1 MGVIDQTRMAKPIE
15 ADYGTTWLL
24 PPSLEDMVPGDHPS
38 RFLREFVDALNL
50 QELGF
55 AEQHCADGR
64 PPYANGLLL
73 KVWLYG
79 YWHGI
84 RSHRKLEAACRE
96 HLSVLWLTGMN
107 VPDHNTLW
115 RFWQANKKVLRN
127 LHRQSVHLAMKADL
141 VSLVLL
147 AVDGTKIE
155 AVASGHSG
163 WTKEYMQKLLQ
174 QLDNVLE
181 RTESEIEHNAQ
192 AQEGEYRLP
201 KDLAE
206 RKALREAVTEG
217 LKELE
222 QSHRGHYHRH
232 EPEAHRMKCVS
243 VNRFAYNAQAVADG
257 KSGIIV
263 ACDVTGQENDVG
275 QLPLMLQQAREN
287 IQRASKES
295 KVETDKTVESPVA
308 PTAQSIAKPLV
319 AVADTGYGAAAD
331 IAAAQ
336 AAGFEV
342 VAPLP
347 EGAPKKDNPYHSSHF
362 HYDAVQNVVV
372 CPEKQALVFTGQKDR
387 RGQTVSVYRCRCKE
401 CPVMSECT
409 KDPKGRTVE
418 IGKHHTV
425 VVAMRETL
433 ASEEGQAR
441 LKRRAG
447 IIEPRF
453 AEAKSRQGFRRWTVR
468 GLEKVKAQ
476 WGWVCLT
483 ANLRVLFS
491 RRLKAKGAWA

>member
-1 MGVIDQTRMAKPIE
+1 MAKPIE

-24 PPSLEDMVPGDHPS
+24 PPSLEDMVPPDHPS
-38 RFLREFVDALNL
+38 RFLREFVEALNL

-55 AEQHCADGR
+55 AEQHCGDGR

-96 HLSVLWLTGMN
+96 HLSLLWLTGMN

-115 RFWQANKKVLRN
+115 RFWQANKNALRR
-127 LHRQSVHLAMKADL
+127 LHRQSVHLAMKAGL

-163 WTKEYMQKLLQ
+163 WTKEYMQKLLE
-174 QLDNVLE
+174 QLDRVLDRAE
-181 RTESEIEHNAQ
+181 AEIEHNAKEQ
-192 AQEGEYRLP
+192 QGEYRLP
-201 KDLAE
+201 EDLAE

-222 QSHRGHYHRH
+222 QSGRGHYHQH

-243 VNRFAYNAQAVADG
+243 VNRFAYNAQAVADEQ
-257 KSGIIV
+257 SGIIM

-287 IQRASKES
+287 IQSASNEG
-295 KVETDKTVESPVA
+295 KVQPEKTADSAAAATP
-308 PTAQSIAKPLV
+308 KPLA

-347 EGAPKKDNPYHSSHF
+347 EGAPKKDNPYHSSNF
-362 HYDAVQNVVV
+362 QYDALRDVCICPQN
-372 CPEKQALVFTGQKDR
+372 QALVFTGQKDR
-387 RGQTVSVYRCRCKE
+387 RGQDVRVYRCRCKE
-401 CPVMSECT
+401 CPVMAQCT
-409 KDPKGRTVE
+409 RDLKGRTIE
-418 IGKHHTV
+418 IGPHHAV
-425 VVAMRETL
+425 VVAMRKTL

-441 LKRRAG
+441 LKRRAV

-453 AEAKSRQGFRRWTVR
+453 AEVKARQGFRRWTVR

-483 ANLRVLFS
+483 VNLKVLFS
-491 RRLKAKGAWA
+491 RWLTGAQIWA